1 LIAPERVTEGMSV
14 IVEFTLPAESF
25 TLGVVLASG
34 PDVSVE
40 LERIVPTGDLLV
52 PFFWAD
58 ADEADLDAFE
68 RAVRARPE
76 VTSLTALDRLVGA
89 RLYEVAWAPHE
100 ESLVEGLHHAD
111 GTIFEGRSAGGRWRF
126 VVRFP
131 NHAAVTTFHNFLTE
145 NDIRVHL
152 DRIVS
157 LTASERGGYA
167 FDLTPEQREV
177 LVRAVEGGY
186 FQVPRGTDLETLADE
201 LGITRQAASERLRR
215 GADAVL
221 RPVLLER

>member
-1 LIAPERVTEGMSV
+1 MSV
-14 IVEFTLPAESF
+14 IVEFTLPAEAF
-25 TLGVVLASG
+25 TLGVVLGTG
-34 PDVSVE
+34 PAVTIE

-68 RAVRARPE
+68 RAIRGRPE
-76 VTSLTALDRLVGA
+76 VASLTSLDRLDGA
-89 RLYEVAWAPHE
+89 RLYEVEWAPHD
-100 ESLVEGLHHAD
+100 ESLIEGLHQAA
-111 GTIFEGRSAGGRWRF
+111 GTIFEGRTAGDRWRF

-131 NHAAVTTFHNFLTE
+131 DHAGVTTFHNFLT
-145 NDIRVHL
+145 DTGIAVHI

-157 LTASERGGYA
+157 LTASERGGYV

-186 FQVPRGTDLETLADE
+186 FQVPRGTDLETLAHE

-221 RPVLLER
+221 RKVLLER